1 MRTNVLSLALPPFRP
16 ALLPIL
22 LAEYPMI
29 RRTLTT
35 LVVAL
40 MIVAEPC
47 LTTADTTPKKSPPKQ
62 APQVPQA
69 TPTPTRQHQ
78 RQSYHPHQAKGSARQ
93 QPKRH

>member
-1 MRTNVLSLALPPFRP
+1 MVLFLAPPPFRP
-16 ALLPIL
+16 ARLPIL

-40 MIVAEPC
+40 MIFAEPC
-47 LTTADTTPKKSPPKQ
+47 LTTADTTPKKSQPKQ
-62 APQVPQA
+62 APQLPQA
-69 TPTPTRQHQ
+69 SPTPTPSRQHL

>member
-1 MRTNVLSLALPPFRP
+1 
-16 ALLPIL
+16 
-22 LAEYPMI
+22 MI

-40 MIVAEPC
+40 MIFAEPC

-62 APQVPQA
+62 APQLPQA
-69 TPTPTRQHQ
+69 SPTPTPTPSRHHL